1 MERTCVLVTGANRGY
16 GEAIAKAF
24 LTEIHQNS
32 MIILHSR
39 SGQIPWLK
47 DNKFSAKIET
57 IDGDLSC
64 NIDWG
69 SKLKYIDLK
78 SFETW

>member
-32 MIILHSR
+32 MIIL
-39 SGQIPWLK
+39 IFVEL
-47 DNKFSAKIET
+47 
-57 IDGDLSC
+57 
-64 NIDWG
+64 
-69 SKLKYIDLK
+69 
-78 SFETW
+78 